1 MRARRRLA
9 WALALLALQAG
20 GCSESSRAEVIDLGG
35 GAELLLLVPT
45 NVRTEDGG
53 KVALRLPSGSVVTV
67 QHVAA
72 YSEEERETRTA
83 TSVAEALVAR
93 VELGDGEGQLA
104 QRACSRAQLVGR
116 CLDGWM
122 RVGERRFE
130 RRGVV
135 FATSSRIVWL
145 DVARTTDDPDALTEE
160 ASAIMTHAV
169 LTDPGQ
175 PAAPVE

>member
-1 MRARRRLA
+1 MTRGRVA
-9 WALALLALQAG
+9 WSLALLALYAG
-20 GCSESSRAEVIDLGG
+20 GCSESSRPEVVDVGD

-45 NVRTEDGG
+45 NVRSEDRGN
-53 KVALRLPSGSVVTV
+53 VALRLPSGSVVTV

-83 TSVAEALVAR
+83 TSVAEALVTR
-93 VELGDGEGQLA
+93 VELGEGEGQLA
-104 QRACSRAQLVGR
+104 QRACSRGQLVGR
-116 CLDGWM
+116 CVDGWM

-130 RRGVV
+130 RRGLI

-145 DVARTTDDPDALTEE
+145 DVARTTDDADAIADE
-160 ASAIMTHAV
+160 ASTIMTGAV

-175 PAAPVE
+175 PEAPVE